1 MKTAYYFKRIIN
13 DKVKLC
19 IILLLFLIMVA
30 DLLPQ
35 LQFLPVGGRA
45 YAPDFSTFLSNNL
58 LTQFLFFVKWF
69 LPLWLMLVV
78 SDDIMEDYTTGYRNI
93 LISKFGRKKY
103 MRVTVLRGFV
113 FSFLLIFIALML
125 NFLLAHIIYKGC
137 SGSIMDEVVSTF
149 NKNHLLVRSMEKP
162 TQTNLIY
169 IFAFSVLSGLI
180 GAGNSAL
187 ALAIHKRKF
196 TYPLAFFIWFILIN
210 ISPTILTAT
219 QPFVEYDLDY
229 VLRAFIISVSVYIIV
244 IIAAYVK
251 ERKYAQ
257 I

>member
-1 MKTAYYFKRIIN
+1 
-13 DKVKLC
+13 
-19 IILLLFLIMVA
+19 
-30 DLLPQ
+30 
-35 LQFLPVGGRA
+35 
-45 YAPDFSTFLSNNL
+45 
-58 LTQFLFFVKWF
+58 
-69 LPLWLMLVV
+69 
-78 SDDIMEDYTTGYRNI
+78 
-93 LISKFGRKKY
+93 
-103 MRVTVLRGFV
+103 
-113 FSFLLIFIALML
+113 
-125 NFLLAHIIYKGC
+125 
-137 SGSIMDEVVSTF
+137 
-149 NKNHLLVRSMEKP
+149 MEKP